1 VLTVRAVDLLRPR
14 LWYWTAR
21 HPDWAPDKGGEDG
34 WEPDVGCYAY
44 VAPDGGTL
52 VLVDPLVPA
61 GDEDAFWRALD
72 GHVEHHGPPNVLIT
86 VFFHARSAQE
96 ILDRYARA
104 RVWAYAP
111 AREEL
116 SKWTRVT
123 DVYELGDPLP
133 AGIEAHPTG
142 GDEHEVAYRLPEYDA
157 LVVGDA
163 MIAAPGAAPRVWPQ
177 DESVRTALRAL
188 RERPVD
194 LLLLTH
200 GAPVLADGG
209 GALARALAG

>member
-1 VLTVRAVDLLRPR
+1 VDLTELKPR

-21 HPDWAPDKGGEDG
+21 HPDWTSDNGGNDG
-34 WEPDVGCYAY
+34 WEPDVGCYAH
-44 VAPDGGTL
+44 VAPDGATL

-72 GHVEHHGPPNVLIT
+72 DDVEHHGPPNVLVT
-86 VFFHARSAQE
+86 NFWHARSAQA
-96 ILDRYARA
+96 ILDRYTGA

-111 AREEL
+111 ARHEL
-116 SKWTRVT
+116 SKWTSVT
-123 DVYELGDPLP
+123 DVFELGDALP
-133 AGIEAHPTG
+133 AGIVAHPTG

-157 LVVGDA
+157 VVFGDA
-163 MIAAPGAAPRVWPQ
+163 MIAPPGAAARVWPE
-177 DESVRTALRAL
+177 DESVRVALRAL
-188 RERPVD
+188 LDRPLE

-209 GALARALAG
+209 AALRRALDG